1 MKADPKKV
9 KRQLAIAKGQIEGIQ
24 KMVDENAYCIDISNQ
39 LMAAIAVLKKADEI
53 VLLAH
58 IKHCVHDA
66 SCENELDEK
75 LSEVGALLHR
85 MGE

>member
-1 MKADPKKV
+1 MKADPTKV
-9 KRQLAIAKGQIEGIQ
+9 KRQLSIAKGQIEGIQ
-24 KMVDENAYCIDISNQ
+24 QMSDDDAYCIDISNQ
-39 LMAAIAVLKKADEI
+39 LMAALVGLKMANEI

-66 SCENELDEK
+66 CCEKELDEK
-75 LSEVGALLHR
+75 LGEVGALLRR